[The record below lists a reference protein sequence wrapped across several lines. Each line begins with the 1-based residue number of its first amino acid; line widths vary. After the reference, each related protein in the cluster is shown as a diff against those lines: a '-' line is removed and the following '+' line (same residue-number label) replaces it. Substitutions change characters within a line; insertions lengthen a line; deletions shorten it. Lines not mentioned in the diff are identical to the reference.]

1 MRLLVVLSGLPGSGK
16 SFFASSLP
24 PSEDRLVVEEDAV
37 RERLFGNGRPY
48 SMKEIKDAMASEASA
63 FLQSHP
69 NGTVYLDSA
78 HLMSRDRLAALEAV
92 LPYDKAVLLW
102 FSTPIEVCRAR
113 NAARP
118 AERRVPD
125 GVFTFLSSSYQAPS
139 KEEENRFFFVYHY
152 PGPAL

>member
-24 PSEDRLVVEEDAV
+24 PSENRLVVEEDAV
-37 RERLFGNGRPY
+37 RERLFGSGRPY

-102 FSTPIEVCRAR
+102 FSTPVEVCQER

-118 AERRVPD
+118 PERRVPD
-125 GVFTFLSSSYQAPS
+125 SVFTFLSSSYQAPS

>member
-24 PSEDRLVVEEDAV
+24 PSKDRLVIEEDAV
-37 RERLFGNGRPY
+37 RERLYGSGRPY
-48 SMKEIKDAMASEASA
+48 SMNGVKDAMAEEASA

-78 HLMSRDRLAALEAV
+78 HLLSRDRLAALEGV
-92 LPYDKAVLLW
+92 LHWDKAVLLW
-102 FSTPIEVCRAR
+102 FSTLVEVCRAR

-125 GVFTFLSSSYQAPS
+125 GVFAFMESSFEPPS
-139 KEEENRFFFVYHY
+139 KEEEKRFSFVYDY
-152 PGPAL
+152 RRPAL

>member
-24 PSEDRLVVEEDAV
+24 PSKDRLVIEEDAV
-37 RERLFGNGRPY
+37 RERLYGSGRPY
-48 SMKEIKDAMASEASA
+48 SMKGVKDAMAEEASA
-63 FLQSHP
+63 FLLSRP
-69 NGTVYLDSA
+69 NGTVYLDST
-78 HLMSRDRLAALEAV
+78 HLLSRDRLAALEGV
-92 LPYDKAVLLW
+92 LHWDRAVLLW
-102 FSTPIEVCRAR
+102 FSTPLEVARER

-118 AERRVPD
+118 DDRRVPES
-125 GVFTFLSSSYQAPS
+125 VFTFMAASYQAPS

>member
-24 PSEDRLVVEEDAV
+24 PSKDRLVIEEDAV
-37 RERLFGNGRPY
+37 RERLYGSRRPY
-48 SMKEIKDAMASEASA
+48 SMKDVKDAMAEEASA
-63 FLQSHP
+63 FLLSRP

-78 HLMSRDRLAALEAV
+78 HLLRCDRLAALEGV
-92 LPYDKAVLLW
+92 LHWDRAVLLW
-102 FSTPIEVCRAR
+102 FSTPLEVARER

-118 AERRVPD
+118 DDRRVPES
-125 GVFTFLSSSYQAPS
+125 VFTFMAASYQAPS
-139 KEEENRFFFVYHY
+139 KEEEKRFSFVYHY

>member
-24 PSEDRLVVEEDAV
+24 SSEDRLVIEEDAV
-37 RERLFGNGRPY
+37 RERFFGNGRPY

-102 FSTPIEVCRAR
+102 FSTPVEVCRER
-113 NAARP
+113 NATRP
-118 AERRVPD
+118 AERRIPD
-125 GVFTFLSSSYQAPS
+125 GVFTFMAASYQAPS
-139 KEEENRFFFVYHY
+139 KEEEKRFSFVYDY
-152 PGPAL
+152 RQSAL

>member
-24 PSEDRLVVEEDAV
+24 SSEDRLVVEEDAV

-78 HLMSRDRLAALEAV
+78 HLLSRDRLSALEGV
-92 LPYDKAVLLW
+92 LHWDKAVLLW

-125 GVFTFLSSSYQAPS
+125 GVFTFMAASCQAPS
-139 KEEENRFFFVYHY
+139 KEEEKRFSFVYDY
-152 PGPAL
+152 RQPAL

>member
-24 PSEDRLVVEEDAV
+24 PSKDRLVVEEDAV

-63 FLQSHP
+63 FLLSRP

-78 HLMSRDRLAALEAV
+78 HLLSRDRLAALEGV
-92 LPYDKAVLLW
+92 LHWDKAVLLW
-102 FSTPIEVCRAR
+102 FSTPLEVARER

-118 AERRVPD
+118 DDRRVPES
-125 GVFTFLSSSYQAPS
+125 VFTFMAASYQAPS
-139 KEEENRFFFVYHY
+139 KEEEKRFSFVYDY
-152 PGPAL
+152 RRPAL

>member
-24 PSEDRLVVEEDAV
+24 PSKDRLVVEEDAV

-48 SMKEIKDAMASEASA
+48 SMKEIKD
-63 FLQSHP
+63 
-69 NGTVYLDSA
+69 D
-78 HLMSRDRLAALEAV
+78 LMSRDRLAALEGV
-92 LPYDKAVLLW
+92 LHWDKAVLLW
-102 FSTPIEVCRAR
+102 FSTPIEVCRER